1 MTLNTCGAVQQHKDE
16 SEETE
21 SQDYTVDTNTY
32 V

>member
-1 MTLNTCGAVQQHKDE
+1 MALNTCGAARQRKGE

-21 SQDYTVDTNTY
+21 SQDCIVGTDTH